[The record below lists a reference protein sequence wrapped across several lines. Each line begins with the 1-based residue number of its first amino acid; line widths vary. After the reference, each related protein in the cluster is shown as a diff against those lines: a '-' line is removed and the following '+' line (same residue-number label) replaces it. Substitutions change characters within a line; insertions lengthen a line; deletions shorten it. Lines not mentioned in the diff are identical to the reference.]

1 MKQPASPPPSVATR
15 TIFRRVLALLT
26 REDRQ
31 WLLAGGL
38 LALISATSSIAL
50 LAVAG
55 HFIAAMALAGA
66 GGAAINYYTPAALIR
81 LLAIVRTGGRYVER
95 LATHAATLRLL
106 ARLRV
111 WVFSRLIPLS
121 PHQLQAFHSV
131 ELFSRLRAD
140 VDALEHVY
148 LGVLVPVAVAC
159 GGAMFV
165 LIVSAWHLP
174 AFAIALLCVLAI
186 AGAYLPTWLRT
197 RSEAASATIVAC
209 TEQLRLLAVDGVQG
223 RAELALYGAQT
234 QHAQA
239 VEAASSRR
247 MGAHARLDRLQALG
261 ATGSMLAAQVSIT
274 LALALGIPALRDG
287 RLEAPDLVMLSMM
300 AMALFETIAPLGD
313 ALTQWSSTRRSAE
326 RILALVDL
334 KPDIA
339 DPSQLVLAPLGTALS
354 IRKLRVRYDGA
365 WVLKGIDLDL
375 PPGQHVALL
384 GASGAG
390 KSTFVAALLRLHPY
404 AGTILLDGKP
414 LDAYHVDDVRACFG
428 VVEQQPYLFDASLRD
443 NLCLT
448 RPSPT
453 DEQLRH
459 AIEVAQLSSF
469 VAALPQGL
477 DTLLGENGMH
487 LSGGE
492 IRRIAVARA
501 LLADAPILIL
511 DEPTE
516 GLDAQTADALL
527 RALNTATIGRT
538 VLLITHREQHLE
550 LLVDHVLEMKG
561 ERMVERD
568 VTSSMQ
574 RAS

>member
-1 MKQPASPPPSVATR
+1 MKRPTSTSSITTR
-15 TIFRRVLALLT
+15 SIFRRVLSLLT

-38 LALISATSSIAL
+38 LAMVSATCSIAL

-55 HFIAAMALAGA
+55 HFIAAMALVGA

-95 LATHAATLRLL
+95 LSTHAATLRLL

-121 PHQLQAFHSV
+121 PRQLQAFRSA

-140 VDALEHVY
+140 VDALEHAY
-148 LGVLVPVAVAC
+148 LGVLVPVVVAC
-159 GGAMFV
+159 GSAGFV
-165 LIVSAWHLP
+165 LIVSACYLP
-174 AFAIALLCVLAI
+174 AFAVALLGMLAI
-186 AGAYLPTWLRT
+186 AGAWLPAWLRT

-223 RAELALYGAQT
+223 RAELALYGAQM

-239 VEAASSRR
+239 VEAVSSRR
-247 MGAHARLDRLQALG
+247 MAAHARLDHLQALG
-261 ATGSMLAAQVSIT
+261 ATGCMLAAQLSIT
-274 LALALGIPALRDG
+274 LALALGMPALLG
-287 RLEAPDLVMLSMM
+287 ARLQAPDLVMLSMM

-326 RILALVDL
+326 RILALVDMQ
-334 KPDIA
+334 PDIA
-339 DPSQLVLAPLGTALS
+339 DISQLVLAPLGTAVS
-354 IRKLRVRYDGA
+354 VRKLRVRYDSA
-365 WVLKGIDLDL
+365 WVLKGVDLDL
-375 PPGQHVALL
+375 APGQHVALL

-390 KSTFVAALLRLHPY
+390 KSTLVAALLRLHPY

-414 LDAYHVDDVRACFG
+414 LDAYHIGDVRACFG

-453 DEQLRH
+453 EEQLRH

-477 DTLLGENGMH
+477 DTLLGENGMR

-501 LLADAPILIL
+501 LLTEAPILIL

-516 GLDAQTADALL
+516 GLDAHTADALL
-527 RALNTATIGRT
+527 RALNTATVGRT
-538 VLLITHREQHLE
+538 VLLITHREHHLE
-550 LLVDHVLEMKG
+550 LLVDQVMEMKDG
-561 ERMVERD
+561 RIVERD
-568 VTSSMQ
+568 VSSSMQ

>member
-1 MKQPASPPPSVATR
+1 MKSASTLSVTTR
-15 TIFRRVLALLT
+15 SIVRRVLALLT

-31 WLLAGGL
+31 WLLAGIL
-38 LALISATSSIAL
+38 LALVSATCSIAL

-55 HFIAAMALAGA
+55 HFIAAMALVGA

-121 PHQLQAFHSV
+121 PQQLQAFRSV

-140 VDALEHVY
+140 VDALEHAY
-148 LGVLVPVAVAC
+148 LGVLVPVVVAC
-159 GGAMFV
+159 GSAVFV
-165 LIVSAWHLP
+165 LIVSVFYLP
-174 AFAIALLCVLAI
+174 AFAMVLLCVLAI
-186 AGAYLPTWLRT
+186 AGAWLPAWLRA
-197 RSEAASATIVAC
+197 RSEAASATVIAC

-247 MGAHARLDRLQALG
+247 MAAHARLDRLQALG
-261 ATGSMLAAQVSIT
+261 ATGCMLAAQVSIT
-274 LALALGIPALRDG
+274 LALAFGVPALLGG
-287 RLEAPDLVMLSMM
+287 RLQAPDLVMLSMM
-300 AMALFETIAPLGD
+300 AMAVFETIAPLGD
-313 ALTQWSSTRRSAE
+313 ALAQWNSTRRSAE

-334 KPDIA
+334 HPDIA
-339 DPSQLVLAPLGTALS
+339 DTLQFVLAPLGTAVS
-354 IRKLRVRYDGA
+354 IRKLRVRYGGA

-390 KSTFVAALLRLHPY
+390 KSTLVAALLRLHPY

-469 VAALPQGL
+469 VAALPRGL
-477 DTLLGENGMH
+477 DTLLGENGMR

-501 LLADAPILIL
+501 LLTEAPILIL

-516 GLDAQTADALL
+516 GLDAHTADALL
-527 RALNTATIGRT
+527 RALNAATVGRT
-538 VLLITHREQHLE
+538 VLLITHREHHLE
-550 LLVDHVLEMKG
+550 LLVDRVLEMKG
-561 ERMVERD
+561 GRIVERNAKPA
-568 VTSSMQ
+568 MQ

>member
-1 MKQPASPPPSVATR
+1 MKPASTPSVT
-15 TIFRRVLALLT
+15 THSIVRRVLALLT

-31 WLLAGGL
+31 WLLAGVL
-38 LALISATSSIAL
+38 LALVSATCSIAL

-55 HFIAAMALAGA
+55 HFIAAMALVGA

-121 PHQLQAFHSV
+121 PQQLQAFRSV

-140 VDALEHVY
+140 VDALEHAY
-148 LGVLVPVAVAC
+148 LGVLVPMVVAC
-159 GGAMFV
+159 GSGAFV
-165 LIVSAWHLP
+165 LIVSACYLP
-174 AFAIALLCVLAI
+174 AFAMALLCVLVI
-186 AGAYLPTWLRT
+186 AGAYLPAWLRS
-197 RSEAASATIVAC
+197 RSEAASATVVAC

-223 RAELALYGAQT
+223 RVELALYGAQT

-247 MGAHARLDRLQALG
+247 MAAHAQLDRLQTLG
-261 ATGSMLAAQVSIT
+261 AEGCMLAAQVSIT
-274 LALALGIPALRDG
+274 LALALGIPVLPGG
-287 RLEAPDLVMLSMM
+287 RLQAPDLVMLSMM

-334 KPDIA
+334 QPDIA
-339 DPSQLVLAPLGTALS
+339 DTAQLVLAPLGTAVS
-354 IRKLRVRYDGA
+354 IRNLRVRYDGA
-365 WVLKGIDLDL
+365 WVLKGVDLDL
-375 PPGQHVALL
+375 PPGQRVALL

-390 KSTFVAALLRLHPY
+390 KSTLVAALLRLHPY
-404 AGTILLDGKP
+404 TGTILLDGKP

-459 AIEVAQLSSF
+459 AIDVAQLSSF

-477 DTLLGENGMH
+477 DTLLGENGMR

-501 LLADAPILIL
+501 LLTEAPILIL

-516 GLDAQTADALL
+516 GLDAHTADAML
-527 RALNTATIGRT
+527 RALSAATAGRT
-538 VLLITHREQHLE
+538 VLLITHREHHLE
-550 LLVDHVLEMKG
+550 LLVDHVLEMKSG
-561 ERMVERD
+561 RIVERD
-568 VTSSMQ
+568 TKPTMQ